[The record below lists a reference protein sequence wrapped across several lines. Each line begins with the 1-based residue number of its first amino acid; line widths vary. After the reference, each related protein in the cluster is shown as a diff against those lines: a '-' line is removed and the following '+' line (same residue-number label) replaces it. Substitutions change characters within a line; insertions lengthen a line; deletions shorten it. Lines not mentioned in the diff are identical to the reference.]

1 MAVST
6 GMPPQG
12 SIVRKKPRIFY
23 GWWIVIAAV
32 ILNILQGGI
41 LFYGFTLVLDP
52 VTDEMGWTKT
62 ELTIAYPIMGVVIGV
77 ISPFLGGLF
86 DRIGPRPLIGAGMVI
101 VAASMIML
109 HYVQSLPMFYLW
121 FSLLNLGSMGIWLS
135 VGPTVANWFVRAR
148 GRALGTYSL
157 GFALAGLVAPP
168 LYWLIDGGIIL
179 GFEFDG
185 LGWRDAFFILGV
197 MFLCLMP
204 ITILIFRHRPENMGL
219 YPDGADYPPLEVSPG
234 AEMSDDAEMTTTAM
248 QALRSQAFWLMAI
261 CSALTFLTIATLTV
275 HWVPYMG
282 SIGIEREAAAFFLP
296 LLPLGTM
303 MGRLLFGFLA
313 DLYNKK
319 RVTALAFCVQA
330 AAVLMLS
337 QVDPAREWTLVLFL
351 VLWGF
356 GFGGTIVARMALQ
369 GYLFG
374 RNSFGALQGMLTM
387 TTEAGFALSP
397 LIASIVFEELGT
409 YRPLFLGFAVLAF
422 LAGPLTMLIRRPTP
436 QFATGFATAQ
446 SADSEPETSTPAR
459 TAAGEDT

>member
-1 MAVST
+1 MSLLNGASPRSGNIT
-6 GMPPQG
+6 
-12 SIVRKKPRIFY
+12 RKKPRIFY

-32 ILNILQGGI
+32 LLNILQGGI

-52 VTDEMGWTKT
+52 VTEEMGWTKT
-62 ELTIAYPIMGVVIGV
+62 QLTIAYPIMGVVIG
-77 ISPFLGGLF
+77 IFSPFLGGLF
-86 DRIGPRPLIGAGMVI
+86 DRIGPRPLIGGGMVI
-101 VAASMIML
+101 VAVSMIML

-157 GFALAGLVAPP
+157 GFALAGLIAPP
-168 LYWLIDGGIIL
+168 LYWLIDGGVIL

-185 LGWRDAFFILGV
+185 LGWRDTFFILGV
-197 MFLCLMP
+197 MFLVLMP

-219 YPDGADYPPLEVSPG
+219 YPDGADFPPLEVSPG

-261 CSALTFLTIATLTV
+261 CSGLTFLTIATLTV

-296 LLPLGTM
+296 LLPLGTVL
-303 MGRLLFGFLA
+303 GRITFGFLA
-313 DLYNKK
+313 DLYDKK

-337 QVDPAREWTLVLFL
+337 QVDAAREWTLFVFL

-374 RNSFGALQGMLTM
+374 RNSFGALQGLLSM

-397 LIASIVFEELGT
+397 LIASIVFEDLGT
-409 YRPLFLGFAVLAF
+409 YRPVFLAFAVLAF
-422 LAGPLTMLIRRPTP
+422 IAAPLTMLIRRPTP
-436 QFATGFATAQ
+436 QFAIGYAPAP
-446 SADSEPETSTPAR
+446 SVDGEPETPAP
-459 TAAGEDT
+459 AAAREDV

>member
-1 MAVST
+1 MASSN
-6 GMPPQG
+6 GMPPHG
-12 SIVRKKPRIFY
+12 VIVRKKKPLIFY

-157 GFALAGLVAPP
+157 GFALAGLLAPP

-185 LGWRDAFFILGV
+185 LGWRDAFFLLGV
-197 MFLCLMP
+197 MFLFLMP
-204 ITILIFRHRPENMGL
+204 LTILIFRHRPENMGL

-248 QALRSQAFWLMAI
+248 QALRTQAFWLMAI

-303 MGRLLFGFLA
+303 VGRLLFGVLA
-313 DLYNKK
+313 DLYDKR

-337 QVDPAREWTLVLFL
+337 QIDPAREWTLVLFL

-446 SADSEPETSTPAR
+446 SADKDPAPAPR
-459 TAAGEDT
+459 PR

>member
-1 MAVST
+1 MSLVT
-6 GMPPQG
+6 GAFPPG
-12 SIVRKKPRIFY
+12 GNITRRKPRIFY

-101 VAASMIML
+101 VAVSMIML

-121 FSLLNLGSMGIWLS
+121 FSMLNLGSMGIWLS

-168 LYWLIDGGIIL
+168 LYWLIDGGVIL

-219 YPDGADYPPLEVSPG
+219 YPDGSDYPPLEVSPG

-313 DLYNKK
+313 DLYSKK
-319 RVTALAFCVQA
+319 RVTALAFSVQA

-337 QVDPAREWTLVLFL
+337 QVDAAREWTLFVFL

-397 LIASIVFEELGT
+397 LLASIVFEELGT

-422 LAGPLTMLIRRPTP
+422 LAAPLTMLIRRPTP
-436 QFATGFATAQ
+436 QFAIGYAAVQ
-446 SADSEPETSTPAR
+446 SADKDPAPAPPPR
-459 TAAGEDT
+459 

>member
-1 MAVST
+1 MASPNGVQ
-6 GMPPQG
+6 PPAG
-12 SIVRKKPRIFY
+12 YITRKKPRIFY

-32 ILNILQGGI
+32 LLNILQGGI

-52 VTDEMGWTKT
+52 VTEEMGWTKT
-62 ELTIAYPIMGVVIGV
+62 QLTIAYPIMGVVIG
-77 ISPFLGGLF
+77 IFSPFLGGLF
-86 DRIGPRPLIGAGMVI
+86 DRIGPRPLIGGGMVI
-101 VAASMIML
+101 VAVSMIML

-157 GFALAGLVAPP
+157 GFALAGLIAPP
-168 LYWLIDGGIIL
+168 LYWLIDGGVIL

-185 LGWRDAFFILGV
+185 LGWRDTFFILGV
-197 MFLCLMP
+197 MFLVLMP
-204 ITILIFRHRPENMGL
+204 VTILIFRHRPENMGL
-219 YPDGADYPPLEVSPG
+219 YPDGADFPPLEVSPG

-261 CSALTFLTIATLTV
+261 CSGLTFLTIATLTV

-296 LLPLGTM
+296 LLPLGTVL
-303 MGRLLFGFLA
+303 GRITFGFLA
-313 DLYNKK
+313 DLYDKK
-319 RVTALAFCVQA
+319 RITALAFCVQA

-337 QVDPAREWTLVLFL
+337 QVDAAREWTLFVFL

-374 RNSFGALQGMLTM
+374 RNSFGALQGMLSM

-397 LIASIVFEELGT
+397 LIASIVFEDMGT
-409 YRPLFLGFAVLAF
+409 YRPVFLAFAVLAF
-422 LAGPLTMLIRRPTP
+422 FAAPLTMLIRRPTP
-436 QFATGFATAQ
+436 QFAIGYATAQ
-446 SADSEPETSTPAR
+446 PAGGEPETPTPA
-459 TAAGEDT
+459 AAREDS